1 VPHREL
7 RAQCAL
13 HGGEVGLSKIMHVE
27 ADLLDGV
34 DDVGV
39 GEHQV
44 LEGPSEAPE
53 VSQISNRR
61 PGLGGDLKNMES
73 KLTLSIEEPVRLML
87 YRDS

>member
-1 VPHREL
+1 MAVR
-7 RAQCAL
+7 
-13 HGGEVGLSKIMHVE
+13 
-27 ADLLDGV
+27 DV

-61 PGLGGDLKNMES
+61 HKLGGDLGLCVHQCQNWLVVYHASLLKNMES
-73 KLTLSIEEPVRLML
+73 KLTLIIEEPVRLML